1 MARYVLLRRAR
12 SDLRSIRDYIL
23 RDNPIRAVSF
33 VDELL
38 DRCQLLADNP
48 LMGRARPE
56 LQRRLRSFP
65 YGDYLIFYRPSPTA
79 CRSSAPSTPPRTPAE
94 PSSGPHRTSRYPP
107 GSVTSSVV
115 SPGRGSIF
123 CRSR

>member
-65 YGDYLIFYRPSPTA
+65 YGDYLIFYRPLA
-79 CRSSAPSTPPRTPAE
+79 DGVQIVRALHAAQDARRA
-94 PSSGPHRTSRYPP
+94 
-107 GSVTSSVV
+107 
-115 SPGRGSIF
+115 F
-123 CRSR
+123 